1 LHQSKIPRHQTGQP
15 QRTSPPGV
23 PDGTYVLDLNGN
35 MGMGGIKQQ
44 IQTVIGQQY
53 NLSFYLSGNW
63 GVSGAKTL
71 TVGIGNTVTNYTYA
85 LANNEQH

>member
-1 LHQSKIPRHQTGQP
+1 
-15 QRTSPPGV
+15 
-23 PDGTYVLDLNGN
+23 
-35 MGMGGIKQQ
+35 MGGIKQQ